1 MTDYNSPAGTD
12 LHCSYC
18 GKICKNANSLR
29 NHERLCKENPNR
41 KLSGVAVKSYTK
53 GKPAWNRGLTKEND
67 PRVAYMSEQVKLAQS
82 KVTDYRPGQASTPE
96 KELLRRQKISNY
108 AKSRNFGGITA
119 GSGRGKKGRYKG
131 YFCDSTYELVY
142 IIYNIDHNIPFKRC
156 ERFYTYEIEGKVHK
170 YYPDFE
176 LADGS
181 LVEIK
186 GYHTKLVDIKLK
198 SVNDRP
204 ISILFEK
211 DLKYAFDWVKEHY
224 SYKYLYDLYE

>member
-1 MTDYNSPAGTD
+1 MTDYNSPVDTG

-18 GKICKNANSLR
+18 GKCCHNKNSLT
-29 NHERLCKENPNR
+29 NHERLCKFNPDR
-41 KLSGVAVKSYTK
+41 KLSGVAAKSYTK
-53 GKPAWNRGLTKEND
+53 GKPAWNRGLTKETD
-67 PRVAYMSEQVKLAQS
+67 SRIAYMSEQVKLAQS
-82 KVTDYRPGQASTPE
+82 KITDYRPGQASTPE

-108 AKSRNFGGITA
+108 AKSRTFGGITA

-142 IIYNIDHNIPFKRC
+142 IIYNIDHDIPFKRC
-156 ERFYTYEIEGKVHK
+156 ERFYTYEIEGKTHK

-186 GYHTKLVDIKLK
+186 GYHTKSVDIKLE